1 MKNNSISYVVLLGTL
16 AILGIIAIQ
25 SYLFVNNWDL
35 QEKVFEE
42 RAYSALYKVA
52 KEFEKIGNQ
61 LPESDLIRQIASN
74 YYVVNVNDVINAN
87 NLQYFLSREL
97 ETVGLT
103 DDFEYGIYDCGTGQ
117 MVYHNYI
124 SYSGQ
129 IDTTT
134 LEKNALPIYDE
145 YTYYFGVRFPGRNGR
160 IFSAM
165 SLTLT
170 FSAILLVTILFFMFS
185 IGIILRQKR
194 FSEMQKDFINNMTH
208 EFKTPI
214 STIKI
219 SSDVF
224 LNNPKIQEEP
234 RLLEYAKIIRSQ
246 NQRLNRQVEKVLQ
259 LARIEQD
266 HFQLN
271 KESLHLHEILLD
283 VLNASALKIEKDGGS
298 LDWNLMATKDQ
309 IQADRLHLSN
319 VLHNLLDNATK
330 YCKTVPQVEV
340 RTENSIEGLWIH
352 IIDEGIGIP
361 KEAQQRVFR
370 KFYRVPT
377 GNVHNVK
384 GFGLGLF
391 YVKNIC
397 DAHGWKVKLNSE
409 EGAGTHIQILIPS
422 PRPPFW
428 HRPTN
433 TPVTSPEV

>member
-1 MKNNSISYVVLLGTL
+1 M

-25 SYLFVNNWDL
+25 SYLFINNWDL

-61 LPESDLIRQIASN
+61 LPESDLIRQVASN

-97 ETVGLT
+97 DAVGLT

-124 SYSGQ
+124 SYNGQ
-129 IDTTT
+129 TDTTA

-145 YTYYFGVRFPGRNGR
+145 YTYYFGVRFPDRNGR

-170 FSAILLVTILFFMFS
+170 FSAILLVTILFFLFS
-185 IGIILRQKR
+185 ISIILRQKR

-224 LNNPKIQEEP
+224 LKNPVILENP
-234 RLLEYAKIIRSQ
+234 RLLEYAKIIGSQ
-246 NQRLNRQVEKVLQ
+246 NKRLNRQVEKVLQ
-259 LARIEQD
+259 LAKVEQD
-266 HFQLN
+266 NFQLN
-271 KESLHLHEILLD
+271 RESVHLHEVLLD
-283 VLNASALKIEKDGGS
+283 VLNAASVKIRQEGGK
-298 LDWNLMATKDQ
+298 LNWDLMAKDDL
-309 IQADRLHLSN
+309 IEADRLHLSN
-319 VLHNLLDNATK
+319 VLHNLLDNAMK
-330 YCKTVPQVEV
+330 YCREIPKIHVATT
-340 RTENSIEGLWIH
+340 TEQEGT
-352 IIDEGIGIP
+352 IIRIQDEGIGIP
-361 KEAQQRVFR
+361 KDALQRVFR

-397 DAHGWKVKLNSE
+397 NAHGWKVKLDSE
-409 EGAGTHIQILIPS
+409 EEKGTTIQIIIPKKKS
-422 PRPPFW
+422 TFW
-428 HRPTN
+428 MGTKN
-433 TPVTSPEV
+433 TPQIAAQ

>member
-1 MKNNSISYVVLLGTL
+1 M

-25 SYLFVNNWDL
+25 AYLFINNWDL

-61 LPESDLIRQIASN
+61 VPESDLIRQVASN

-97 ETVGLT
+97 EGVGLT

-129 IDTTT
+129 TDTTT
-134 LEKNALPIYDE
+134 LQKNALPIYDE
-145 YTYYFGVRFPGRNGR
+145 YTYYFGVRFPQRNGR

-170 FSAILLVTILFFMFS
+170 FSAILLVTILFFLFS

-214 STIKI
+214 STIRV

-224 LNNPKIQEEP
+224 LKNPIIKENP

-246 NQRLNRQVEKVLQ
+246 NGRLNRQVEKVLQ

-266 HFQLN
+266 NFQLH
-271 KESLHLHEILLD
+271 KEPVHVHEVLLD
-283 VLNASALKIEKDGGS
+283 VLNASSVKIQQEGGT
-298 LDWNLMATKDQ
+298 LDWELLAREDLVD
-309 IQADRLHLSN
+309 ADRLHLSN
-319 VLHNLLDNATK
+319 VMHNLLDNASK
-330 YCKTVPQVEV
+330 YCRDVP
-340 RTENSIEGLWIH
+340 RIHLATSTTEDGLLISVQ
-352 IIDEGIGIP
+352 DEGVGIP

-397 DAHGWKVKLNSE
+397 DAHGWKVKLDSE
-409 EGAGTHIQILIPS
+409 LNAWTHIQILIPKRKRS
-422 PRPPFW
+422 IWGGRRKSRTVAFC
-428 HRPTN
+428 
-433 TPVTSPEV
+433 